1 MSKVTDAL
9 TQKIGPAPAWVY
21 GLSLG
26 VGINV
31 FRWYRN
37 RSAPAATEVSDGT
50 EGAAGATGGTA
61 APAPTTGYSLGDPA
75 GTLSPPGSVG
85 GYPVPTGYQ
94 ANPGGVVIDSGGVS
108 SAPVTSSAPLNNGD
122 WSRRA
127 FDVLVAE
134 GNAPTAV
141 QDALSK
147 YLTGD
152 PITAQQEAL
161 VSLALRRVG
170 SPPEGAPSITRA
182 APAPAAQAPTAPAQ
196 PAPIPAAPP
205 VVPFVRPSWLGQ
217 AKFVKGSGPAIY
229 LVTDAGLEWVPSE
242 EAFLALGGSFG
253 RPGQG
258 PINFL
263 QVPDSALRP
272 LKRIGTLPPREADP
286 SLP

>member
-1 MSKVTDAL
+1 MSRVTDAL

-31 FRWYRN
+31 VRWYRN
-37 RSAPAATEVSDGT
+37 RSAPAAIEASDGA
-50 EGAAGATGGTA
+50 ELAAGATGGTA

-85 GYPVPTGYQ
+85 GFPVPSSYQ

-108 SAPVTSSAPLNNGD
+108 TAPITSSAPLNNGD

-134 GNAPTAV
+134 GNSPTAV
-141 QDALSK
+141 SDALSK

-161 VSLALRRVG
+161 VSMALRRVG
-170 SPPEGAPSITRA
+170 AAPEGAPSITRA
-182 APAPAAQAPTAPAQ
+182 APAPAATAPTAPPA
-196 PAPIPAAPP
+196 PAPIPAAP
-205 VVPFVRPSWLGQ
+205 VVAPFVRPSWLGN
-217 AKFVKGSGPAIY
+217 ARFVKGSGPAVY
-229 LVTDAGLEWVPSE
+229 LVTDNGLEWVPSE

-253 RPGQG
+253 RAGQ
-258 PINFL
+258 PPVNYL
-263 QVPDSALRP
+263 TVPDSALRP